1 MAVEILGELPQ
12 PLDGMVRE
20 ALCQALNPRPQKF
33 VVHISWPHA
42 EMIVDVMAPF
52 GRTLKFNH
60 PQEAEIAR
68 ELYTTITAIADEE
81 FGPIKAS

>member
-1 MAVEILGELPQ
+1 
-12 PLDGMVRE
+12 
-20 ALCQALNPRPQKF
+20 
-33 VVHISWPHA
+33 
-42 EMIVDVMAPF
+42 MIVDVMAPF